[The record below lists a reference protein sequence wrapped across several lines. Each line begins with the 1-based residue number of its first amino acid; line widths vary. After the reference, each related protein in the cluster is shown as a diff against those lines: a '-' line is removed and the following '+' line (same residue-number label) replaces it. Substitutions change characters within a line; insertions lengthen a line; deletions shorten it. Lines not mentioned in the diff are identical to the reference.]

1 MPQTLTSRRNGRILK
16 SVRAFALAALALLLA
31 LPASAATAAKKP
43 TRVQKLAR
51 SLVAAHAPG
60 AIVFVRTPTRTR
72 SGVAGASQLQPR
84 VAMKPNMHYRI
95 ASVTKTFVATVVLQL
110 VGEGKLT
117 LDDPIERW
125 LPGLVPNGSAITVRE
140 LLSHTSGLF
149 NYTDDLGWQN
159 AVIANPGREW
169 SPRELL
175 AIAFSK
181 PPLFAPGTNWSYSNT
196 GYILLG
202 LMVEAITGEPVANV
216 LKERI
221 FDPLALRATSFP
233 TGIAMDEPFAHGYL
247 SFAGSLVDLAP
258 ILNPSWGY
266 AAGQIVST
274 AADVTKFLA
283 ALLGG
288 KLLSPALMTQMK
300 AGSAASSVYGLGM
313 RTSFAGCGRIYG
325 HDGSFFGWRNEAFAT
340 ANGRR
345 AAVVMVNVDDS
356 RIDFRTLE
364 GAVAAA
370 VCTG

>member
-1 MPQTLTSRRNGRILK
+1 M
-16 SVRAFALAALALLLA
+16 RAFVAAVLVLVLVAPTV
-31 LPASAATAAKKP
+31 PAAAAKKP

-60 AIVFVRTPTRTR
+60 AIVVVRTPTRTR
-72 SGVAGASQLQPR
+72 SGVAGAAQLQPR
-84 VAMKPNMHYRI
+84 VAMKANMHFRI

-110 VGEGKLT
+110 VGEGKLA
-117 LDDPIERW
+117 LDDSIERW

-159 AVIANPGREW
+159 AVIANPGQEW
-169 SPRELL
+169 SPRDLL

-196 GYILLG
+196 NYIVLG
-202 LMVEAITGEPVANV
+202 LMLEAITGEPVANV

-233 TGIAMDEPFAHGYL
+233 TGIAMDEPFTHGYL
-247 SFAGSLVDLAP
+247 SFQGSLVDLAP

-288 KLLSPALMTQMK
+288 KLLSPALMTQMQ
-300 AGSAASSVYGLGM
+300 AGSPSSGVYGLGI
-313 RTSFAGCGRIYG
+313 RTTFSGCGRVYG

-356 RIDFRTLE
+356 RVGNGTLE
-364 GAVAAA
+364 GAVMAA